1 MRASRRH
8 YLHASLVLLAGFLLA
23 ARTHSEKLTIAST
36 PPGATV
42 EIDGTAVG
50 TTP

>member
-8 YLHASLVLLAGFLLA
+8 YLHASLVLLAVFLQA
-23 ARTHSEKLTIAST
+23 ARTHAEILTIAST
-36 PPGATV
+36 PAGATV
-42 EIDGTAVG
+42 EIDGTAAG